1 MLVAQMIVELRSR
14 LDEKALTDKLIT
26 LAQKYEKLN
35 ASALFLANNMDA
47 DRFLQSLINTGG
59 VIASPAEVNIL
70 GSPIGFVKFHDVYD
84 STSTATRHRIANMV
98 DVSMGPVLRNQ
109 FTRPN
114 AEVLTCAFD
123 GKSNLFV
130 YNETIPSSLTWR
142 YIKEP
147 VTITESQETD
157 IDDRLHEILLD
168 YAEYLCWV
176 QLDDPARANAIM
188 QSVMAQIVKL
198 NPKQEEVKS

>member
-1 MLVAQMIVELRSR
+1 MIVELRSR
-14 LDEKALTDKLIT
+14 LDEKVSTDKLIT

-59 VIASPAEVNIL
+59 VISSPKEVSILSSPAE
-70 GSPIGFVKFHDVYD
+70 FVKFHDVYD

-98 DVSMGPVLRNQ
+98 DVAMGPILRNQ
-109 FTRPN
+109 YTRPN
-114 AEVLTCAFD
+114 ADVLTCAFD
-123 GKSNLFV
+123 GKSYLFC

-147 VTITESQETD
+147 VTISASQETD
-157 IDDRLHEILLD
+157 IEDRLHELLLD
-168 YAEYLCWV
+168 YAEYLCWI
-176 QLDDPARANAIM
+176 QLDDTARANSIL
-188 QSVMAQIVKL
+188 QTVMAQIVKM